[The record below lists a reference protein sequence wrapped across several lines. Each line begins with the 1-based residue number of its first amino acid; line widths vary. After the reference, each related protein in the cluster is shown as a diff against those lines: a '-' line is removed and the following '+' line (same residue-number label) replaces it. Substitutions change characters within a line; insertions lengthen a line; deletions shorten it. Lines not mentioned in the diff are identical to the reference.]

1 MKNPL
6 RKRHLRELKSDF
18 GKYLAIALFM
28 IMLIGLVSGYLVSAV
43 SIEKTFYEG
52 WEKYNIEDGHITFS
66 LEPDGEV
73 LKKIEE
79 KACLK
84 FYDLQYFEEDID
96 DKGTTIRVFKNR
108 TEVDGGCLWDGELPQ
123 KSDEIAIDRIF
134 ANNNNLAIG
143 DYITLNGNKIK
154 VSGFV
159 ALVDY
164 NCLFENNTDM
174 MFNASLFGVGV
185 MTEEG
190 YETIESK
197 HLYHNYAWKYDAVP
211 KDETEENEKSEELID
226 VLEDVIVE
234 YDETLIQA
242 EVDELYKKAN
252 TLSTDLNDE
261 FENVQTVIG
270 EKTEQASKD
279 AAQKAIEGLSDE
291 DKISLYMRGATSEE
305 YFAYAV
311 KKQNTS
317 AEELVAGEL
326 GTTLEALNAFKDA
339 AANLESDMDDLDI
352 SGEAPRISLDA
363 ADDKYE
369 NDLSFSMDS
378 VRDVV
383 DKLEATGLYDVSTL
397 NDKIDELETLTNY
410 QFDENKLI
418 KVDNYV
424 PKYQNKSITYCMDD
438 MSSDKPMFI
447 IFDYI
452 IVVIL
457 AFVFAVTISATI
469 QKEAGVIGTLRASGY
484 TRAELVGHYLFM
496 PVLVTILAAIVGN
509 ILGYTVFVNYM
520 KNIFYNS
527 FSLARYESVFD
538 IEALVDT
545 TIIPLI
551 LMIFINLYML
561 IDKLK
566 ISPIRFLRRDLA
578 KKKKR
583 RAMILNKKISFLHRF
598 RLRILFQNISVYITL
613 MFGIFLGS
621 VIAVF
626 GFMFGPLL
634 VDYADMIAE
643 ERICDYQYVLM
654 NQNETDTEGAEKYCI
669 EALNLTKEGYLTD
682 EISVYGIAQDSCYI
696 TKDIPEGS
704 ILASEGILEKY
715 KLAVGDSITL
725 KDLYGNKTYNFLIA
739 DEYKYSAS
747 LAIFMNKDEFNE
759 TFGESEDHFTG
770 YFSNEE
776 IKDIE
781 AQDIATVI
789 TESDLTK
796 VSDQMIDSIGQYM
809 SLFKYFGAIM
819 LALLMYLMTKQVIE
833 KNAQSI
839 AMTKILGFRN
849 NEIFRLYVYMSGI
862 VVLVAYLLTVPLTDL
877 ILRWMFSDFLYKELS
892 GYIPYIV
899 SNSCYVYT
907 FIIGGSCFV
916 LISICM
922 FLKIGKI
929 EKSEALKNVE

>member
-52 WEKYNIEDGHITFS
+52 WDKYNIEDGHITFS

-79 KACLK
+79 KAGLK

-234 YDETLIQA
+234 YDEALIQA

-291 DKISLYMRGATSEE
+291 DKISLYMQGATSEE
-305 YFAYAV
+305 YFSYAV

-383 DKLEATGLYDVSTL
+383 DKLEATGLYDVTTL
-397 NDKIDELETLTNY
+397 NDKIDELETLTDY
-410 QFDENKLI
+410 QFDESKLL
-418 KVDNYV
+418 KVDNYI

-452 IVVIL
+452 VVVIL
-457 AFVFAVTISATI
+457 AFVFAITISSTI

-484 TRAELVGHYLFM
+484 TKFELVRHYLFM
-496 PVLVTILAAIVGN
+496 PVLVTVLASIIGN
-509 ILGYTVFVNYM
+509 ILGYTVFVNFM
-520 KNIFYNS
+520 NNIFYNS
-527 FSLARYESVFD
+527 FSLAKYESIFN
-538 IEALVDT
+538 IEALIDT

-551 LMIFINLYML
+551 LMIVINLYML

-583 RAMILNKKISFLHRF
+583 RAMLLNKKLPFLMRF

-613 MFGIFLGS
+613 MLGIFLGS

-626 GFMFGPLL
+626 GFMYGPLL
-634 VDYADMIAE
+634 VDYADMIVE
-643 ERICDYQYVLM
+643 EKICNYQYVLM
-654 NQNETDTEGAEKYCI
+654 EQIETDTEGAEKYCI
-669 EALNLTKEGYLTD
+669 EELNLTKKGYLTD
-682 EISVYGIAQDSCYI
+682 EVSVYGIDQGSLYI
-696 TKDIPEGS
+696 TKDIPEGK
-704 ILASEGILEKY
+704 ILVSEGILKKY
-715 KLAVGDSITL
+715 KLNVGDQLTL
-725 KDLYGNKTYNFLIA
+725 KAPYSDKTYEFEVS
-739 DEYKYSAS
+739 DDYKYSAS
-747 LAIFMNKDEFNE
+747 LAIFINKEEFNE
-759 TFGESEDHFTG
+759 IFDKTEEYFTG
-770 YFSNEE
+770 YFSNAQIE
-776 IKDIE
+776 DIDDK
-781 AQDIATVI
+781 DIATVI
-789 TESDLTK
+789 TENDLTK
-796 VSDQMIDSIGQYM
+796 VSDQMINSIGQFM
-809 SLFKYFGAIM
+809 SMFKYFGVIM
-819 LALLMYLMTKQVIE
+819 LVLLMYLMTKQVIE

-849 NEIFRLYVYMSGI
+849 NEISRLYIFMSGF
-862 VVLVAYLLTVPLTDL
+862 VVLVAYLITVPLTDL
-877 ILRWMFSDFLYKELS
+877 ILRWMFCDFLYKELS

-899 SNSCYVYT
+899 SNSCYIYT
-907 FIIGGSCFV
+907 FIIGGACFALV
-916 LISICM
+916 SVCM
-922 FLKIGKI
+922 FFKIGKI